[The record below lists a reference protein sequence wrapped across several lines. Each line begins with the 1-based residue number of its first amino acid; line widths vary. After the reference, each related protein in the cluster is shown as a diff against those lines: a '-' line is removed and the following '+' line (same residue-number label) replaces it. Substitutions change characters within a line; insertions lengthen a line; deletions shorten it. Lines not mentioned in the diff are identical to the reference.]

1 MLFASTS
8 WAQTSDKSTLNI
20 EEQRF
25 HRRAVE
31 AAYWG
36 MPTVNIWA
44 MREGLKRDIGAGGSD
59 LTYQLLAGLNWQFTK
74 MFSAKFGYLF
84 YCRVNSNLR

>member
-8 WAQTSDKSTLNI
+8 WAQTSDKSILNI
-20 EEQRF
+20 DEQRF

-44 MREGLKRDIGAGGSD
+44 MREGYKRDAGVTANSVLYFSKPHFHDQTRRGFHHHGGS
-59 LTYQLLAGLNWQFTK
+59 G
-74 MFSAKFGYLF
+74 
-84 YCRVNSNLR
+84 C